1 MDNRTNHEGGKY
13 IRITIEQDDAEG
25 IAPAPRSN
33 RSRNFDP
40 RGDIDWSGLYWN
52 SRDASRDTGP
62 LDRYGLPVRAN

>member
-1 MDNRTNHEGGKY
+1 M
-13 IRITIEQDDAEG
+13 RITIEQDDAET
-25 IAPAPRSN
+25 IASAPRSN

-52 SRDASRDTGP
+52 SSDTSRDIRP